1 MAVGLS
7 FLILAASAASSH
19 GWIEHMPLPGR
30 MQDCFDRF
38 SQRTSITD
46 TVGESIAAFCFD
58 QYIWKAA
65 REHGWKGFNITREVR
80 RNGHYENMSM

>member
-1 MAVGLS
+1 
-7 FLILAASAASSH
+7 
-19 GWIEHMPLPGR
+19 MPLPGR

-80 RNGHYENMSM
+80 RKGHYENMSM

>member
-1 MAVGLS
+1 
-7 FLILAASAASSH
+7 
-19 GWIEHMPLPGR
+19 MPLPGR

-38 SQRTSITD
+38 SHRTSITE

-65 REHGWKGFNITREVR
+65 REHGWKGFNITREVILKLDNFYAL
-80 RNGHYENMSM
+80 RNLVSVRGERNLH